1 MKASICIITY
11 NHDQFIA
18 ETLESVLMQ
27 ETDFPI
33 EIIIGEDNS
42 TDQTRTI
49 CQEYAN
55 KYPELIR
62 LLPPEVNLGMMQNF
76 LRTYRACSGEFIAF
90 IEGDD
95 YWNDPQKLQKQI
107 DFLQANPDFSIC
119 FHNVILKFSRKNEQS
134 EKPFHNNLHKDV
146 FETEDLLQ
154 QWFIPSGAVVFRK
167 YTDFIFPDWFA
178 ESKSGDIPFLLLM
191 SLKGKIKYID
201 QIMGVYRIHDKGIST
216 THNGYD
222 KIIAMV
228 FIYENFNIYTKQR
241 HSEKIKEAI
250 IFEINRHLPKT
261 EIATPKEIPKQ
272 NNFLSRMVKSAVKIF
287 S

>member
-11 NHDQFIA
+11 NHDQFIT

-42 TDQTRTI
+42 TDQTRSI
-49 CQEYAN
+49 CEEYAN
-55 KYPELIR
+55 KYPEIIR

-76 LRTYRACSGEFIAF
+76 LRTYRACAGEFIAF

-95 YWNDPQKLQKQI
+95 FWNDPKKLQKQT

-119 FHNVILKFSRKNEQS
+119 FHNVILKFSRKNEQQ
-134 EKPFHNNLHKDV
+134 EKPFHNNLHQDI

-222 KIIAMV
+222 KIIAMI

-261 EIATPKEIPKQ
+261 EIATPMEIPKQ
-272 NNFLSRMVKSAVKIF
+272 NNFLSRIVKNAVKAF